1 MRKWLANTVIPALVA
16 PPARP
21 LWVVLEAVL
30 LTLAAVAMGF
40 WLRSEDPLALDA
52 NFRWGLFVPILVSLR
67 YGSLAGVF
75 GMLCLLASWLV
86 LRNMDFY
93 ADWDFPKAP
102 CWAVLFSAWSAV
114 NSLTCGGCVCS
125 GRKAPP
131 VTLWNVCKT

>member
-30 LTLAAVAMGF
+30 LTVAAVSMGL

-75 GMLCLLASWLV
+75 GMLCLLASWFV

-93 ADWDFPKAP
+93 ADWDFPEGTM
-102 CWAVLFSAWSAV
+102 LGL
-114 NSLTCGGCVCS
+114 SLIHI
-125 GRKAPP
+125 
-131 VTLWNVCKT
+131 